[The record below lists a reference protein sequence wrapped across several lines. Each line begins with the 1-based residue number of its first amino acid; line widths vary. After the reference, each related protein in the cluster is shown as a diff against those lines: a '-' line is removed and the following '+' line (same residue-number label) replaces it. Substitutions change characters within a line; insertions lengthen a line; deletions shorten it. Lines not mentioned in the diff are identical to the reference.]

1 MESVSPS
8 LAPTSWFYIGPDEN
22 LHGPHTPVAMLEWTK
37 MGYFPEQLLLR
48 TENDD
53 RFYPLKEWIRVCGG
67 RLPFF
72 FPIESWQ
79 SALDVFRDQPI
90 DRAPFLPQPPNA
102 PHPMWIYPTHIPVA
116 PVSGPMHIEGR
127 ANGFRIPNGNI
138 DVDQYANIQVPLNP
152 LLNGDRPELHYQSAH
167 YRSDQSLNQHDTN
180 GIHTTGESTGSNSP
194 EEHYRMRTRI
204 SASNKSVDTV
214 EAPWNMPT
222 HFVNQGTDPI
232 IMQSENS
239 IGTQTEPFIMSRTEV
254 ERALSELLGINIKIS
269 AP

>member
-79 SALDVFRDQPI
+79 SALDIFRDAQPI

-116 PVSGPMHIEGR
+116 PVSAPMHIEGR

-138 DVDQYANIQVPLNP
+138 DTDQYANI
-152 LLNGDRPELHYQSAH
+152 QSAH
-167 YRSDQSLNQHDTN
+167 YRSDQSLNHHDTN

-214 EAPWNMPT
+214 EAPWNVPT
-222 HFVNQGTDPI
+222 HLVHQGTDPFN
-232 IMQSENS
+232 MPSENS
-239 IGTQTEPFIMSRTEV
+239 IGTQTEPFIMSRIDV

-269 AP
+269 SP